1 MSMNTLAEGGE
12 WDYPKSVIRA

>member
-1 MSMNTLAEGGE
+1 MNTLAEGGE

>member
-1 MSMNTLAEGGE
+1 MSMNTLVEGGE